1 MSETADGRNRRKRKS
16 RVTTGEDLVMDELSR
31 RGFEAQLSDRKEH
44 VLLVQ
49 AGESAPKPVQV
60 KTVHSSPWYVR
71 RASFA
76 GSAVDQVTVYV
87 LLRLER
93 GIKSAR
99 FFVARNSD
107 LAAQFRQPPT
117 SNPIAFIDAKSVE
130 KYEDNWDILR

>member
-1 MSETADGRNRRKRKS
+1 MSETPRGIYRRKRKS
-16 RVTTGEDLVMDELSR
+16 RVPAGEDLVMGELLR

-49 AGESAPKPVQV
+49 AGDSAPRAVQV
-60 KTVHSSPWYVR
+60 KTVHSAPWYVR

-76 GSAVDQVTVYV
+76 GSAADQVTVYV
-87 LLRLER
+87 LLGLER
-93 GIKSAR
+93 GIRSIR

-117 SNPIAFIDAKSVE
+117 SNPVEFVDAKAVA
-130 KYEDNWDILR
+130 KYED